1 MQCAA
6 SRLPHWHVLLS
17 SRGLVLRSRLWWKE
31 VVPDDWHVFGMS
43 DGLVKERYLALL
55 AALEELSTRGPMATL
70 SDITTQLKTV
80 GYHDPLPEAELRERL
95 DQLEHWGFA
104 EPFRDYAA
112 PLRTLQGL
120 SAREETWAL
129 TRRGRGIV
137 AAVRSAV
144 VDMVRA
150 LQLPSRLLDQ
160 VTDTLRE
167 ILDHLKND
175 HGRLPGDLE
184 DVRTRIDELQRVTA
198 DFYAALAKMVQ
209 SDVTD
214 DDVFGENR
222 DRVVEALRQFPRE
235 YGRGLPRVEA
245 ALAELRTAGL
255 ARTVEAAAE
264 HAGLLNAADQQHWI
278 DERVRRLADLEAWFK
293 PDGTVHRLIDSASG
307 AVHTLLVAIDRRYM
321 ARRRGSDLG
330 VDFRGLAHSL
340 HRQPDDTEA
349 RRVYAAAFGDWP
361 SWHAVT
367 GTGEED
373 VAHGTPTRAGGSRY
387 QVEVT
392 LREHERHGTSTGRP
406 RKVPDTNELFAQLHT
421 WQDSAPH
428 LGPLPKELT
437 DPALSDERT
446 DTGQL
451 ITWLS
456 TTAASARARIDLAG
470 HQARATADAALA
482 RAATATAEQARHRHT
497 AAQTTTDKAAAA
509 HQAALRQA
517 QAETQADEARQT
529 QAHHDHH
536 ETRSRAQAALD
547 AAEQALAEADTT
559 VLRTIRHWLGL
570 VHTWRA
576 AWSTSPPTTSPCP
589 TPPQPQPT

>member
-1 MQCAA
+1 M
-6 SRLPHWHVLLS
+6 
-17 SRGLVLRSRLWWKE
+17 RSRLWWKE

-330 VDFRGLAHSL
+330 VDFRSLAHSL
-340 HRQPDDTEA
+340 HRQPDGAEA

-373 VAHGTPTRAGGSRY
+373 VAHGTPARAGASRY

-392 LREHERHGTSTGRP
+392 LREHERHGASTGRP
-406 RKVPDTNELFAQLHT
+406 RKVPDTTADRAAAHADAQAAAQRRRRLAALLAT
-421 WQDSAPH
+421 DGEVGLDYLAR
-428 LGPLPKELT
+428 LPF
-437 DPALSDERT
+437 
-446 DTGQL
+446 
-451 ITWLS
+451 
-456 TTAASARARIDLAG
+456 
-470 HQARATADAALA
+470 DAALILLNA
-482 RAATATAEQARHRHT
+482 IEVALSQYRPEDGSGCATVDEAGLEVIVRPGESHATVTVHLAEGRLSGPDLRLTVTAQSITPAVPRAAP
-497 AAQTTTDKAAAA
+497 
-509 HQAALRQA
+509 
-517 QAETQADEARQT
+517 
-529 QAHHDHH
+529 
-536 ETRSRAQAALD
+536 AQAAD
-547 AAEQALAEADTT
+547 PDRSVA
-559 VLRTIRHWLGL
+559 
-570 VHTWRA
+570 
-576 AWSTSPPTTSPCP
+576 
-589 TPPQPQPT
+589 

>member
-1 MQCAA
+1 M
-6 SRLPHWHVLLS
+6 
-17 SRGLVLRSRLWWKE
+17 LRSRLWWKE

-80 GYHDPLPEAELRERL
+80 GYHDPLPEAELRARL

-373 VAHGTPTRAGGSRY
+373 VAHGTPARAGASRY

-406 RKVPDTNELFAQLHT
+406 RKVPDTTAVRAAAYADAQ
-421 WQDSAPH
+421 AAAERRRH
-428 LGPLPKELT
+428 LAALLATDGEVGLDYLARLPF
-437 DPALSDERT
+437 
-446 DTGQL
+446 
-451 ITWLS
+451 
-456 TTAASARARIDLAG
+456 
-470 HQARATADAALA
+470 DAALILLNA
-482 RAATATAEQARHRHT
+482 IEVALSQYRPEDGSGCAAVDEAGLEVIVRPGESHANVTVHLAEGHLSGPDLRLTVTAQSTTPATRRAAP
-497 AAQTTTDKAAAA
+497 
-509 HQAALRQA
+509 
-517 QAETQADEARQT
+517 
-529 QAHHDHH
+529 
-536 ETRSRAQAALD
+536 AQAAD
-547 AAEQALAEADTT
+547 PDRSVA
-559 VLRTIRHWLGL
+559 
-570 VHTWRA
+570 
-576 AWSTSPPTTSPCP
+576 
-589 TPPQPQPT
+589 